1 MQIFGHFEGFPLKSV
16 MVWVGSTMTPVERA
30 ELLWPKHKFK
40 IRWSEK
46 IRKHGWILWCIY
58 VWLHDLRW
66 FKFSNALLI
75 YVVHYSEPWYMEY
88 IGMYWSISN
97 YDVEICSFK
106 NETIKPRHKTNQ
118 NHPLFSSTRC
128 DGSSFHEFPGRMAAE
143 VELVPEALHSFFVGM
158 RHGRFSLVLCQFF
171 FLKHFFCNKNNSQ
184 QSYFDT
190 SPGVMN
196 ASWAE
201 GNCWW
206 LNHGGWGPNDW
217 GGGLPWKGWKMVG
230 GWVRETWLGDLYL
243 PKIAKGSR

>member
-66 FKFSNALLI
+66 FKFSNSLLI

-88 IGMYWSISN
+88 IGMYWNTSN
-97 YDVEICSFK
+97 YDIEICSFK

-118 NHPLFSSTRC
+118 IHPLFSSTRC
-128 DGSSFHEFPGRMAAE
+128 DGRSFH
-143 VELVPEALHSFFVGM
+143 
-158 RHGRFSLVLCQFF
+158 FSREDGCGSGAGTRGTSQFF
-171 FLKHFFCNKNNSQ
+171 
-184 QSYFDT
+184 
-190 SPGVMN
+190 
-196 ASWAE
+196 
-201 GNCWW
+201 CW
-206 LNHGGWGPNDW
+206 D
-217 GGGLPWKGWKMVG
+217 
-230 GWVRETWLGDLYL
+230 ETWEILRGFV
-243 PKIAKGSR
+243 SVFFS

>member
-1 MQIFGHFEGFPLKSV
+1 MGAHQAVLKNHHISQFFLGVKQCKSLVILRDSLKSV

-75 YVVHYSEPWYMEY
+75 YVVHYSEPDTWNILEC
-88 IGMYWSISN
+88 I
-97 YDVEICSFK
+97 EIYRTMILKYVLSK
-106 NETIKPRHKTNQ
+106 MKEKTRHKTNQ

-128 DGSSFHEFPGRMAAE
+128 DSSFHFSREDGRGSGAGTRGTSEFFFGRRH
-143 VELVPEALHSFFVGM
+143 VLLSFV
-158 RHGRFSLVLCQFF
+158 SVF
-171 FLKHFFCNKNNSQ
+171 FLKAFFYNKNNSQ

-190 SPGVMN
+190 SRDECIMN
-196 ASWAE
+196 DA
-201 GNCWW
+201 
-206 LNHGGWGPNDW
+206 
-217 GGGLPWKGWKMVG
+217 
-230 GWVRETWLGDLYL
+230 Y
-243 PKIAKGSR
+243 I

>member
-66 FKFSNALLI
+66 LKFSNALLI
-75 YVVHYSEPWYMEY
+75 YVVHYSEPDTWEY
-88 IGMYWSISN
+88 IGMYWNISN
-97 YDVEICSFK
+97 YDIEIRSVK
-106 NETIKPRHKTNQ
+106 NERENKTQKQSKP
-118 NHPLFSSTRC
+118 SSICIDTLWQQ
-128 DGSSFHEFPGRMAAE
+128 F
-143 VELVPEALHSFFVGM
+143 SFFQGGWPRKWSWYQ
-158 RHGRFSLVLCQFF
+158 RHFTVFLGRTWEILRGFVSVF

-190 SPGVMN
+190 SPG
-196 ASWAE
+196 
-201 GNCWW
+201 WW
-206 LNHGGWGPNDW
+206 MHHE
-217 GGGLPWKGWKMVG
+217 
-230 GWVRETWLGDLYL
+230 RWLCKRWLCIYIYIYMSNGQNKRR
-243 PKIAKGSR
+243 PI